1 MELEIYINQSNPG
14 TERQICAFSQ
24 PVAIMHAH
32 PGGTNRGKAREGDQ
46 KSDQKKKKSK
56 AFREF

>member
-32 PGGTNRGKAREGDQ
+32 PGGTNRAKAREGDQ
-46 KSDQKKKKSK
+46 KSDQKKKKK
-56 AFREF
+56 